1 MTTITPQT
9 ALVYAMVLVSASDR
23 QMTDSELQRMGDLVR
38 TLPAFTGYKE
48 ERLMNDARTCA
59 DILDNED
66 GLNAV
71 FGLIAEAI
79 PESHMDLLYAVACDI
94 AAVDGQLSQEELRLL
109 EMMRHRFH
117 VERLTAAAI
126 ERGIAARRKA
136 FPHDI

>member
-9 ALVYAMVLVSASDR
+9 ALVYAMVLISASDR
-23 QMTDSELQRMGDLVR
+23 QMTDEELKRMGDLVR
-38 TLPAFTGYKE
+38 TLPAFDGYDE
-48 ERLMNDARTCA
+48 SRLVEDARNCA
-59 DILDNED
+59 AILDNDD

-71 FGLIAEAI
+71 LGLVAEAV
-79 PESHMDLLYAVACDI
+79 PDSHRDLLYAVACDI

-109 EMMRHRFH
+109 EIIRHRFH

-126 ERGIAARRKA
+126 ERGVAARRKA